1 MDEDYQTFVRVT
13 DNDEDDDFMELP
25 REKNGTVLLSTIQAQ
40 FPDAIGLKYRSSSGA
55 WRGIRAEDNILEAPH
70 GGWGDIT
77 YVVTQVD
84 PSKKKSSNHEDPPTP
99 SKTQPRKQKKNKL
112 LEDLVVFGLPFT
124 CGSEELKDYFEEAC
138 GDLDYYEVKQDRNT
152 KKSRGF
158 GFIRFK
164 SEDSARE
171 ALEREHYI
179 EDRKLTIKMS
189 EKKTN
194 PIKLFVGALPK
205 TVTQDEVKEYF
216 EVWGDMSDVFVPN
229 ARGFAFITYEAE
241 EDGRAC
247 LKEQHSFKGTRL
259 RVTVA
264 EPREGER
271 PLPRDLAPAP
281 RDSPYG
287 GSGAYGSS
295 RVRERSSERYDKY
308 RNDRHDERRGG
319 GGGRSVGGDRYDR
332 GAGAGAS
339 FDRYPEERRR
349 GGGGGGGRD
358 EAVPPPVAPVQK
370 DLANELKTMLFT
382 LLNNQKR

>member
-1 MDEDYQTFVRVT
+1 MDDDYQMFVRVT
-13 DNDEDDDFMELP
+13 DNDEDEEFMELP

-55 WRGIRAEDNILEAPH
+55 WRGIRAEDNILEAPY

-77 YVVTQVD
+77 YVVTQID

-99 SKTQPRKQKKNKL
+99 SKTQPRKQKKNRY
-112 LEDLVVFGLPFT
+112 LEDLIVFGLPLT
-124 CGSEELKDYFEEAC
+124 CGSEELKDYFEESC

-164 SEDSARE
+164 SEDSAHE

-216 EVWGDMSDVFVPN
+216 EAWGDMSDVFVPN

-247 LKEQHSFKGTRL
+247 LKEQHSFNGTHL

-271 PLPRDLAPAP
+271 PLPRDLVPTP

-287 GSGAYGSS
+287 GGAYGSS

-308 RNDRHDERRGG
+308 RNDRHDKRRSGG
-319 GGGRSVGGDRYDR
+319 SGRYDR
-332 GAGAGAS
+332 DAGAS
-339 FDRYPEERRR
+339 FQQYPDERGR
-349 GGGGGGGRD
+349 GD
-358 EAVPPPVAPVQK
+358 APTAAPVQK
-370 DLANELKTMLFT
+370 ELANEIQSMIFS
-382 LLNNQKR
+382 LLSNQKR